1 MPEPL
6 SKPPRSAL
14 TVRHMIA
21 AVGVLV
27 FVVLVLGFLS
37 RGAGFTPAG
46 PATDPSAVRVVDAP
60 VQLRGLAGSVPFAVR
75 VPATPA
81 GWRSNSVGTDTV
93 ADRKAVRVGYLT
105 PSAGYLQLQQSDATE
120 EALLVAIAGNRPM
133 PAQGTLDVA
142 GTRWVVYGT
151 RPSEPVWI
159 ADVKGVR
166 LVLTGSAT
174 DDEFRTM
181 ATAVLAA

>member
-1 MPEPL
+1 MGEPL

-14 TVRHMIA
+14 TVRHMLA

-37 RGAGFTPAG
+37 GGAGFVPAG
-46 PATDPSAVRVVDAP
+46 PAADPSAVRVVDAP
-60 VQLRGLAGSVPFAVR
+60 ARLRELAGSVPFAVR
-75 VPATPA
+75 APATPA
-81 GWRSNSVGTDTV
+81 GWRSNSAGTDVV
-93 ADRKAVRVGYLT
+93 ADHKAIRVGYLT

-120 EALLVAIAGNRPM
+120 EALLAAVGER
-133 PAQGTLDVA
+133 PAQGVQEVGGA
-142 GTRWVVYGT
+142 RWVVYGV
-151 RPSEPVWI
+151 RPAEPVWI

-166 LVLTGSAT
+166 LVLTGNAT
-174 DDEFRTM
+174 EDEFRTM

>member
-1 MPEPL
+1 L
-6 SKPPRSAL
+6 SKPPRSTL

-27 FVVLVLGFLS
+27 FIVLVLGFLS
-37 RGAGFTPAG
+37 GGVGFSPG
-46 PATDPSAVRVVDAP
+46 PVADPSAVRVVDAP
-60 VQLRGLAGSVPFAVR
+60 AQLRGLAGSVPFAVR

-81 GWRSNSVGTDTV
+81 GWRSNSVGTDV
-93 ADRKAVRVGYLT
+93 VGDRKAIRVGYLT

-120 EALLVAIAGNRPM
+120 EALLTALGGR
-133 PAQGTLDVA
+133 PAQGAQDVA

-151 RPSEPVWI
+151 RPAEPVWI

-166 LVLTGSAT
+166 LALTGSAT
-174 DDEFRTM
+174 DDEFRTL

>member
-1 MPEPL
+1 L
-6 SKPPRSAL
+6 SKPPRSTL

-27 FVVLVLGFLS
+27 FIVLVLGFLS
-37 RGAGFTPAG
+37 GGVGFSPG
-46 PATDPSAVRVVDAP
+46 PVADPSAVRVVDAP
-60 VQLRGLAGSVPFAVR
+60 EQLRGLAGSVPFAVR
-75 VPATPA
+75 APATPA
-81 GWRSNSVGTDTV
+81 GWRSNSVGTDV
-93 ADRKAVRVGYLT
+93 VGDRKAVRVGYLT

-120 EALLVAIAGNRPM
+120 EALLTALGGR
-133 PAQGTLDVA
+133 PAQGAQDVA

-151 RPSEPVWI
+151 RPAEPVWI

-174 DDEFRTM
+174 DDEFRTL

>member
-1 MPEPL
+1 
-6 SKPPRSAL
+6 
-14 TVRHMIA
+14 MIA

-27 FVVLVLGFLS
+27 FIVLVLGFLS
-37 RGAGFTPAG
+37 GGVGFSPG
-46 PATDPSAVRVVDAP
+46 PVADPSAVRVVDAP
-60 VQLRGLAGSVPFAVR
+60 AQLRGLAGSVPFAVR

-81 GWRSNSVGTDTV
+81 GWRSNSVGTDV
-93 ADRKAVRVGYLT
+93 VGDRKAVRVGYLT

-120 EALLVAIAGNRPM
+120 EALLTALGGR
-133 PAQGTLDVA
+133 PAQGAQDVA

-151 RPSEPVWI
+151 RPAEPVWI

-174 DDEFRTM
+174 DDEFRTL

>member
-1 MPEPL
+1 
-6 SKPPRSAL
+6 
-14 TVRHMIA
+14 MIA

-27 FVVLVLGFLS
+27 FIVLVLGFLS
-37 RGAGFTPAG
+37 GGVGFSPG
-46 PATDPSAVRVVDAP
+46 PVADPSAVRVVDAP
-60 VQLRGLAGSVPFAVR
+60 AQLRGLAGSVPFAVR

-81 GWRSNSVGTDTV
+81 GWRSNSVGTDV
-93 ADRKAVRVGYLT
+93 VGDRKAIRVGHLT

-120 EALLVAIAGNRPM
+120 EALLTALGGR
-133 PAQGTLDVA
+133 PAQGAQDVA

-151 RPSEPVWI
+151 RPAEPVWI

-166 LVLTGSAT
+166 LALTGSAT
-174 DDEFRTM
+174 DDEFRTL

>member
-1 MPEPL
+1 VGEPL
-6 SKPPRSAL
+6 SKPPRSTL

-27 FVVLVLGFLS
+27 FIVLVLGFLS
-37 RGAGFTPAG
+37 GGVGFSPG
-46 PATDPSAVRVVDAP
+46 PVADPSAVRVVDAP
-60 VQLRGLAGSVPFAVR
+60 AQLRGLAGSVPFAVR

-81 GWRSNSVGTDTV
+81 GWRSNSVGTDV
-93 ADRKAVRVGYLT
+93 VGDRKAVRVGYLT

-120 EALLVAIAGNRPM
+120 EALLTALGGR
-133 PAQGTLDVA
+133 PAQGAQDVA

-151 RPSEPVWI
+151 RPAEPVWI

-174 DDEFRTM
+174 DDEFRTL

>member
-1 MPEPL
+1 MGEPL

-14 TVRHMIA
+14 TVRHMVA

-27 FVVLVLGFLS
+27 FVVLVLGFLGG
-37 RGAGFTPAG
+37 RAGFAPGG
-46 PATDPSAVRVVDAP
+46 PVADPSAVPAVDAP
-60 VQLRGLAGSVPFAVR
+60 AALRGLTGSLPFVVR

-81 GWRSNSVGTDTV
+81 GWRSNSVGMDV
-93 ADRKAVRVGYLT
+93 VGDRKAVRVGYLT

-120 EALLVAIAGNRPM
+120 EALVAAAARPGPM
-133 PAQGTLDVA
+133 PAQGVQEVGGA
-142 GTRWVVYGT
+142 RWVVYGV
-151 RPSEPVWI
+151 RPQEPVWV
-159 ADVKGVR
+159 ADVGGVR

-174 DDEFRTM
+174 DDEFRTL

>member
-1 MPEPL
+1 
-6 SKPPRSAL
+6 
-14 TVRHMIA
+14 MIA

-27 FVVLVLGFLS
+27 FIVLVLGFLS
-37 RGAGFTPAG
+37 GGVGFSPG
-46 PATDPSAVRVVDAP
+46 PVADPSAVRVVDAP
-60 VQLRGLAGSVPFAVR
+60 AQLRGLAGSVPFAVR

-81 GWRSNSVGTDTV
+81 GWRSNSVGTDV
-93 ADRKAVRVGYLT
+93 VGDRKAIRVGYLT

-120 EALLVAIAGNRPM
+120 EALLTALGGR
-133 PAQGTLDVA
+133 PAQGAQDVA

-151 RPSEPVWI
+151 RPAEPVWI

-166 LVLTGSAT
+166 LALTGSAT
-174 DDEFRTM
+174 DDEFRTL

>member
-1 MPEPL
+1 L
-6 SKPPRSAL
+6 SKPPRSTL

-27 FVVLVLGFLS
+27 FIVLVLGFLS
-37 RGAGFTPAG
+37 GGVGFSPG
-46 PATDPSAVRVVDAP
+46 PVADPSAVRVVDAP
-60 VQLRGLAGSVPFAVR
+60 AQLRGLAGSVPFAVR

-81 GWRSNSVGTDTV
+81 GWRSNSVGTDV
-93 ADRKAVRVGYLT
+93 VGDRKAVRVGYLT

-120 EALLVAIAGNRPM
+120 EALLTALGGR
-133 PAQGTLDVA
+133 PAQGAQDVA

-151 RPSEPVWI
+151 RPAEPVWI

-174 DDEFRTM
+174 DDEFRTL